1 MSTDSRP
8 SVVERIRRLVDD
20 ASSGVNIT
28 RWLAAFTIAFL
39 YLPMAL
45 VILMSFN
52 ANTIGFFPLTGFTLE
67 WYHELAGDS
76 EFWASL
82 RLSVELMIASGSIA
96 TLLAIPTAYG
106 FDRLNSREEVSSW
119 VGLLMS
125 TLLLPLFI
133 PVIFIGISLLLYL
146 SSIGVEFG
154 FLSVL
159 IGHTIY
165 VFPYTFLI
173 IYAAVRS
180 FPPAINEASLDLG
193 ASQTETFLY
202 VTLPQIFPSV
212 LSGLIFAMLLSL
224 NEFIITFML
233 SGPDTF
239 TMPLLIFDRLRRNLT
254 PKMNAIGA
262 MLLLSGL
269 IVALFAAKFD
279 PRID

>member
-1 MSTDSRP
+1 MSTEDVAAERG
-8 SVVERIRRLVDD
+8 VVERAVALVP
-20 ASSGVNIT
+20 SEVPVT
-28 RWLAAFTIAFL
+28 RWLALFTLVFL

-52 ANTIGFFPLTGFTLE
+52 LNDLGFFPLTGFTLT
-67 WYHELAGDS
+67 WYGDLAADT
-76 EFWASL
+76 EFWDAL
-82 RLSVELMIASGSIA
+82 WLSVKLMVASGSIA
-96 TLLAIPTAYG
+96 TLLALPTAYG
-106 FDRLNSREEVSSW
+106 FANLRRDQRSRSW
-119 VGLLMS
+119 VSALMS

-146 SSIGVEFG
+146 SFLGVDFG

-159 IGHTIY
+159 TGHTIY

-180 FPPAINEASLDLG
+180 FPPEISEASLDLG

-202 VTLPQIFPSV
+202 VVLPQIFPSV
-212 LSGLIFAMLLSL
+212 VSGFIFGMLLSL
-224 NEFIITFML
+224 NEFIITFMV

-239 TMPLLIFDRLRRNLT
+239 TMPLLIFDRLRRHLT
-254 PKMNAIGA
+254 PEMNAIGA

-269 IVALFAAKFD
+269 LVALFAAKFD

>member
-1 MSTDSRP
+1 MSTDGQIESGLF
-8 SVVERIRRLVDD
+8 ERVFENRLRDV
-20 ASSGVNIT
+20 GVT
-28 RWLAAFTIAFL
+28 RLLALLTLVFL

-52 ANTIGFFPLTGFTLE
+52 SNSLGFFPFQSLTLE
-67 WYHELAGDS
+67 WYEELAADTA
-76 EFWASL
+76 FWDSL
-82 RLSVELMIASGSIA
+82 RLSVKLMIASGTIA

-106 FDRLNSREEVSSW
+106 FANLQRGERSRRW
-119 VGLLMS
+119 VGPLMS
-125 TLLLPLFI
+125 AMVLPLFI

-146 SSIGVEFG
+146 SFIGFDLGLLSI
-154 FLSVL
+154 L

-180 FPPAINEASLDLG
+180 FPPAITDAGLDLG
-193 ASQTETFLY
+193 ATQAETFVY
-202 VTLPQIFPSV
+202 IVLPQIFPSV
-212 LSGLIFAMLLSL
+212 VSGFIFAMLLSL
-224 NEFIITFML
+224 NEFIITFMV

-254 PKMNAIGA
+254 PEMNAIGA

-269 IVALFAAKFD
+269 LVALLAAKFD
-279 PRID
+279 PRIE